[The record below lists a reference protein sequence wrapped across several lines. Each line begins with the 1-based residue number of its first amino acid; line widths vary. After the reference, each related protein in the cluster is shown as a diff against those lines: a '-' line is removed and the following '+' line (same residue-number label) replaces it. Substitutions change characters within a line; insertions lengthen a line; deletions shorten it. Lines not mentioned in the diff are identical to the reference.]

1 MRWLNCRSNSVSQFG
16 KTSDS
21 ISRPD
26 TKQISIFVRNVNSE
40 RVVGGRSALLVMLRG
55 KRR

>member
-1 MRWLNCRSNSVSQFG
+1 MRRLNCRSNSVSQFG